1 MKKASIKLTV
11 NCLPCKQKM
20 WVRFLL
26 GAPLSGYT
34 LILLVVLSGCSANWH
49 LKKAIQKGAMVQVD
63 TVYKTVE
70 VMFPEIMYDTIVRI
84 ENWNDT
90 ITIVKD
96 SLITKI
102 KVNIQE
108 KTVYV
113 KNNLKPM
120 TKIVRVPVT
129 VTRNIKVASKF
140 YRDLFFG
147 LLSINLLLLFIAW
160 LVTKRKQP

>member
-1 MKKASIKLTV
+1 MK
-11 NCLPCKQKM
+11 
-20 WVRFLL
+20 
-26 GAPLSGYT
+26 LSGFT

-63 TVYKTVE
+63 TVYKTIE
-70 VMFPEIMYDTIVRI
+70 VKIPEIKYDTIVSVLS
-84 ENWNDT
+84 WNDT

-102 KVNIQE
+102 KVNLQE

-160 LVTKRKQP
+160 LVTKHKQS